1 MASHSMCG
9 GATEAKEATE
19 EVHEICQSMRVHA
32 EKKAGKTFEVFTAES
47 FRTQCVAGTNYFI
60 KVHVGGDEHV
70 HLRVYKKLPCH
81 GGELELTDMQHPKS
95 QADLIEYF

>member
-1 MASHSMCG
+1 MASHGMCG
-9 GATEAKEATE
+9 GLSEAKEATE
-19 EVHEICQSMRVHA
+19 EVHEICRGMKVHA
-32 EKKAGKTFEVFTAES
+32 ELKAGKTFEVFTAES
-47 FRTQCVAGTNYFI
+47 FRTQCVAGANYFI

-70 HLRVYKKLPCH
+70 HLRVYD